1 MANSSAG
8 LGGMM
13 IRNLRRPTDYAK
25 AVMTQDELLRIAVS
39 NDANIARARRDIRL
53 GVPPPVPAENL
64 RTAEELMLDVGKQES
79 DVLRNILDLG
89 FTYDEA
95 ATIVARLSQDQMFKI
110 NRTYPALKKE
120 FESRY
125 DVRLITPSFFMDY
138 ISKYLEELD
147 ASRGVSSAY
156 GLGYIKDKFDEL
168 IDTTNELK
176 AIVPT
181 KNQMKG
187 LRQVINERFREL
199 PAIIIEPIMARVE
212 ILDDLLPDGRVYQ
225 MLDQIQREDQAHA
238 YKLNQELQNALQ
250 GLPSRDQVERTLM
263 DLQDR
268 RIGDADGLKKIEDIV
283 NDMDATQ
290 TQQLSNIISLI
301 LQTNAQISSINFVDG
316 DVVASTLVELG
327 GDNVG
332 FGILGDNKTIVQIT
346 STGDLIKM
354 SKPKLDEIN
363 RIVKAQG
370 FPDPK
375 LTMKGMKQT
384 IQMGNIAQLTEQ
396 INKGEYSSG
405 ASAYE
410 GTTGEDLSVDYRN
423 PVKGAKPS
431 GSASTLEMYG
441 FKKSGTGIAQRK
453 IKLPKTKVQGGIHQE
468 KKPPYRQLGKYVI
481 HHKQLMDNDMLN
493 VKYKSLGRIPQ
504 FKPIPISDSFK
515 EYIVDVL
522 DSGKHNEKNYKHIP
536 VEERKIWEKVVSGA
550 GLGDV
555 LKIKKTITDG
565 DKEDMER
572 FEMLKGQYI
581 SGNNSPSV
589 IRELRRFVVR
599 FLSEGKLKRNQALD
613 LLLELSV

>member
-53 GVPPPVPAENL
+53 GVPPPVPERNL
-64 RTAEELMLDVGKQES
+64 KTAEELMLDVGKQES

-89 FTYDEA
+89 FTYDESS
-95 ATIVARLSQDQMFKI
+95 TIVARLSQDQMFKL

-120 FESRY
+120 FENRY
-125 DVRLITPSFFMDY
+125 DVKLITPSFFMDY

-156 GLGYIKDKFDEL
+156 GLGYIQDKFDEL

-176 AIVPT
+176 AVIPT

-187 LRQVINERFREL
+187 LRQIINQRFNEL
-199 PAIIIEPIMARVE
+199 PAIIIEPIMARVD

-263 DLQDR
+263 DLEDR
-268 RIGDADGLKKIEDIV
+268 RIGDADGLKRIEDIV

-290 TQQLSNIISLI
+290 TQQLSNIIALI
-301 LQTNAQISSINFVDG
+301 NQTNAQISSINFVDG
-316 DVVASTLVELG
+316 DVVSSMLIDLG

-332 FGILGDNKTIVQIT
+332 FGLLGDNKTIVQIT

-375 LTMKGMKQT
+375 LTMKSMKT
-384 IQMGNIAQLTEQ
+384 SIQMNNQAQLTEQ
-396 INKGEYSSG
+396 INRGEYSS
-405 ASAYE
+405 AESAFE
-410 GTTGEDLSVDYRN
+410 ATTGEDLSVDYRN
-423 PVKGAKPS
+423 PISSSKPS
-431 GSASTLEMYG
+431 GTLKSFG
-441 FKKSGTGIAQRK
+441 FTKSGTGVAPRV
-453 IKLPKTKVQGGIHQE
+453 KLPKTKVQGGIHQD

-522 DSGKHNEKNYKHIP
+522 DSGKHNDKNYKHIP

>member
-53 GVPPPVPAENL
+53 GVPPPVPERNL
-64 RTAEELMLDVGKQES
+64 KTAEELMLDVGKQES

-89 FTYDEA
+89 FTYDESS
-95 ATIVARLSQDQMFKI
+95 TIVARLSQDQMFKL

-120 FESRY
+120 FENRY
-125 DVRLITPSFFMDY
+125 DVKLITPSFFMDY

-156 GLGYIKDKFDEL
+156 GLGYIQDKFDEL

-176 AIVPT
+176 AVIPT

-187 LRQVINERFREL
+187 LRQIINQRFNEL
-199 PAIIIEPIMARVE
+199 PAIIIEPIMARVD

-263 DLQDR
+263 DLEDR
-268 RIGDADGLKKIEDIV
+268 RIGDADGLKRIEDIV

-290 TQQLSNIISLI
+290 TQQLSNIIALI
-301 LQTNAQISSINFVDG
+301 NQTNAQISSINFVDG
-316 DVVASTLVELG
+316 DVVSSMLIDLG

-332 FGILGDNKTIVQIT
+332 FGLLGDNKTIVQIT

-375 LTMKGMKQT
+375 LTMKGMKQS
-384 IQMGNIAQLTEQ
+384 IQMNNQAQLTEQ
-396 INKGEYSSG
+396 INRGEYSS
-405 ASAYE
+405 AESAFE
-410 GTTGEDLSVDYRN
+410 ATTGEDLSVDYRN
-423 PVKGAKPS
+423 PISSSKPS
-431 GSASTLEMYG
+431 GTLKSFG
-441 FKKSGTGIAQRK
+441 FTKSGTGVAPRV
-453 IKLPKTKVQGGIHQE
+453 KLPKTKVQGGIHQD

-522 DSGKHNEKNYKHIP
+522 DSGKHNDKNYKHIP

>member
-53 GVPPPVPAENL
+53 GVPPPVPERNL
-64 RTAEELMLDVGKQES
+64 KTAEELMLDVGKQES

-89 FTYDEA
+89 FTYDESS
-95 ATIVARLSQDQMFKI
+95 TIVARLSQDQMFKL

-120 FESRY
+120 FENRY
-125 DVRLITPSFFMDY
+125 DVKLITPSFFMDY

-156 GLGYIKDKFDEL
+156 GLGYIQDKFDEL

-176 AIVPT
+176 AVIPT

-187 LRQVINERFREL
+187 LRQIINQRFNEL
-199 PAIIIEPIMARVE
+199 PAIIIEPIMARVD

-263 DLQDR
+263 DLEDR
-268 RIGDADGLKKIEDIV
+268 RIGDADGLKRIEDIV

-290 TQQLSNIISLI
+290 TQQLSNIIALI
-301 LQTNAQISSINFVDG
+301 NQTNAQISSINFVDG
-316 DVVASTLVELG
+316 DVVSSMLIDLG

-332 FGILGDNKTIVQIT
+332 FGLLGDNKTIVQIT

-375 LTMKGMKQT
+375 LTMKGMKQS
-384 IQMGNIAQLTEQ
+384 IQMNNQAQLTEQ
-396 INKGEYSSG
+396 INRGEYSS
-405 ASAYE
+405 AESAFE
-410 GTTGEDLSVDYRN
+410 MTTGEDLSVDYRN
-423 PVKGAKPS
+423 PISSSKPS
-431 GSASTLEMYG
+431 GTLKSFG
-441 FKKSGTGIAQRK
+441 FTKSGTGVAPRV
-453 IKLPKTKVQGGIHQE
+453 KLPKTKVQGGIHQD

-522 DSGKHNEKNYKHIP
+522 DSGKHNDKNYKHIP

>member
-53 GVPPPVPAENL
+53 GVPPPVPVGNL
-64 RTAEELMLDVGKQES
+64 KTAEELMLDVGKQES
-79 DVLRNILDLG
+79 DVLSNILDLG

-95 ATIVARLSQDQMFKI
+95 ATIVARLTQDQMFKI

-120 FESRY
+120 FQNRY
-125 DVRLITPSFFMDY
+125 DVKLITPSFFMDY
-138 ISKYLEELD
+138 VSKYLEELD

-176 AIVPT
+176 AVIPT

-187 LRQVINERFREL
+187 LRQVINQRFSEL
-199 PAIIIEPIMARVE
+199 PSIIIDPIMARVD

-263 DLQDR
+263 DLEDR
-268 RIGDADGLKKIEDIV
+268 RIGDADGLKRIEDIV

-290 TQQLSNIISLI
+290 TQQLSNIIALI
-301 LQTNAQISSINFVDG
+301 NQTNAQISSISFVEG
-316 DVVASTLVELG
+316 DVVSSILMELG
-327 GDNVG
+327 ADNVG

-354 SKPKLDEIN
+354 SKPKLDDIN

-370 FPDPK
+370 YADPK
-375 LTMKGMKQT
+375 LTMKGLKQS
-384 IQMGNIAQLTEQ
+384 IQMGNQQQLTEQ
-396 INKGEYSSG
+396 INRGEYSS
-405 ASAYE
+405 ASSAFE
-410 GTTGEDLSVDYRN
+410 GTTGEDLSVDYRS
-423 PVKGAKPS
+423 PVPNKG
-431 GSASTLEMYG
+431 TLERFG
-441 FKKSGTGIAQRK
+441 FRKSGTGIAQRK
-453 IKLPKTKVQGGIHQE
+453 IKLPKTKVQGGIVQD

-515 EYIVDVL
+515 EYIIDVL
-522 DSGKHNEKNYKHIP
+522 DTGKHNDKNYKHIP

>member
-64 RTAEELMLDVGKQES
+64 KTAEELMLDVGKQES
-79 DVLRNILDLG
+79 DVLRNVLDLG

-95 ATIVARLSQDQMFKI
+95 ATIVSRLTQDQMFKI

-125 DVRLITPSFFMDY
+125 DVKLITPSFFMDY
-138 ISKYLEELD
+138 VSKYLEELD

-176 AIVPT
+176 AVIPT

-187 LRQVINERFREL
+187 LRQVINERFSEL
-199 PAIIIEPIMARVE
+199 PGIIINPIMARVD

-238 YKLNQELQNALQ
+238 YRLNQELQNALQ

-263 DLQDR
+263 ELEDR
-268 RIGDADGLKKIEDIV
+268 RIGNADGLKRIEDIV

-290 TQQLSNIISLI
+290 TQQLSNIIALI
-301 LQTNAQISSINFVDG
+301 NQTNAQISSVNFVDG
-316 DVVASTLVELG
+316 DVVASTIVLLG
-327 GDNVG
+327 ADNVG

-363 RIVKAQG
+363 RIVSAQG
-370 FPDPK
+370 FTNPK
-375 LTMKGMKQT
+375 LTMKGLKQT
-384 IQMGNIAQLTEQ
+384 IQMGNQAQLTDQ
-396 INKGEYSSG
+396 INRGEYSTAIS
-405 ASAYE
+405 SFE
-410 GTTGEDLSVDYRN
+410 GTTGEDISIDYRN
-423 PVKGAKPS
+423 PRTSSKPS
-431 GSASTLEMYG
+431 GTLETFG
-441 FKKSGTGIAQRK
+441 FKKSGTGIAPRK
-453 IKLPKTKVQGGIHQE
+453 VKLPKTKVQGGIIQE
-468 KKPPYRQLGKYVI
+468 KKAPYRQLGKYVI
-481 HHKQLMDNDMLN
+481 HYKQLMDNDMLN

-504 FKPIPISDSFK
+504 FKPIPISDNFK
-515 EYIVDVL
+515 EYICDVL
-522 DSGKHNEKNYKHIP
+522 DSGKHNDKQYKHIP
-536 VEERKIWEKVVSGA
+536 VEERKVWEKIVSGA

-555 LKIKKTITDG
+555 LKIKKTISDG
-565 DKEDMER
+565 DKDDMER

-613 LLLELSV
+613 LLLELSI

>member
-64 RTAEELMLDVGKQES
+64 KTAEELMLDVGKQES

-95 ATIVARLSQDQMFKI
+95 ATIVARLTQDQMFKI

-125 DVRLITPSFFMDY
+125 DVKLITPSFFMDY
-138 ISKYLEELD
+138 VSKYLEELD

-176 AIVPT
+176 AVIPT

-187 LRQVINERFREL
+187 LRQVINERFSEL
-199 PAIIIEPIMARVE
+199 PGIIINPIMARVD

-238 YKLNQELQNALQ
+238 YRLNQELQNALQ

-263 DLQDR
+263 ELEDR
-268 RIGDADGLKKIEDIV
+268 RIGNADGLKRIEDIV

-290 TQQLSNIISLI
+290 TQQLSNIIALI
-301 LQTNAQISSINFVDG
+301 NQTNAQISSVNFVDG
-316 DVVASTLVELG
+316 DVVASTIVLLG
-327 GDNVG
+327 ADNVG

-354 SKPKLDEIN
+354 SKPKLDDIN
-363 RIVKAQG
+363 RIVSAQG
-370 FPDPK
+370 FTNPK
-375 LTMKGMKQT
+375 LTMKGLKQT
-384 IQMGNIAQLTEQ
+384 IQMGNQAQLTDQ
-396 INKGEYSSG
+396 INRGEYSTAIS
-405 ASAYE
+405 SFE
-410 GTTGEDLSVDYRN
+410 GTTGEDISIDYRN
-423 PVKGAKPS
+423 PRTSSKPS
-431 GSASTLEMYG
+431 GTLETFG
-441 FKKSGTGIAQRK
+441 FKKSGTGIAPRK
-453 IKLPKTKVQGGIHQE
+453 VKLPKTKVQGGIIQE
-468 KKPPYRQLGKYVI
+468 KKAPYRQLGKYVI
-481 HHKQLMDNDMLN
+481 HYKQLMDNDMLN

-504 FKPIPISDSFK
+504 FKPIPISDNFK
-515 EYIVDVL
+515 EYICDVL
-522 DSGKHNEKNYKHIP
+522 DSGKHNDKQYKHIP
-536 VEERKIWEKVVSGA
+536 VEERKVWEKIVSGA

-555 LKIKKTITDG
+555 LKIKKTISDG
-565 DKEDMER
+565 DKDDMER

-613 LLLELSV
+613 LLLELSI

>member
-1 MANSSAG
+1 V
-8 LGGMM
+8 
-13 IRNLRRPTDYAK
+13 Y
-25 AVMTQDELLRIAVS
+25 Q
-39 NDANIARARRDIRL
+39 
-53 GVPPPVPAENL
+53 
-64 RTAEELMLDVGKQES
+64 
-79 DVLRNILDLG
+79 VL
-89 FTYDEA
+89 
-95 ATIVARLSQDQMFKI
+95 
-110 NRTYPALKKE
+110 
-120 FESRY
+120 
-125 DVRLITPSFFMDY
+125 
-138 ISKYLEELD
+138 
-147 ASRGVSSAY
+147 
-156 GLGYIKDKFDEL
+156 KDKFDEL

-176 AIVPT
+176 AVIPT

-187 LRQVINERFREL
+187 LRQVINQRFSEL
-199 PAIIIEPIMARVE
+199 PSIIIDPIMARVD

-263 DLQDR
+263 DLEDR
-268 RIGDADGLKKIEDIV
+268 RIGDADGLKRIEDIV

-301 LQTNAQISSINFVDG
+301 LQTNSQISSISFVDG
-316 DVVASTLVELG
+316 DVVASTIITLG
-327 GDNVG
+327 TDNVG
-332 FGILGDNKTIVQIT
+332 FGLLGDNKTIVQIT

-375 LTMKGMKQT
+375 LTMKGLKSV
-384 IQMGNIAQLTEQ
+384 IQMGNTAQLTEQ
-396 INKGEYSSG
+396 INKGDYST
-405 ASAYE
+405 ASSAFE

-423 PVKGAKPS
+423 PVKGSKPS
-431 GSASTLEMYG
+431 GSASASTLDMFG
-441 FKKSGTGIAQRK
+441 FKKSGTGVAPRK
-453 IKLPKTKVQGGIHQE
+453 VKLPKTKVQGGIHQE

-536 VEERKIWEKVVSGA
+536 VEV
-550 GLGDV
+550 
-555 LKIKKTITDG
+555 
-565 DKEDMER
+565 
-572 FEMLKGQYI
+572 
-581 SGNNSPSV
+581 
-589 IRELRRFVVR
+589 
-599 FLSEGKLKRNQALD
+599 
-613 LLLELSV
+613 

>member
-1 MANSSAG
+1 
-8 LGGMM
+8 M

-64 RTAEELMLDVGKQES
+64 KTAEELMLDVGKQES

-95 ATIVARLSQDQMFKI
+95 ATIVARLTQDQMFKI

-125 DVRLITPSFFMDY
+125 DVKLITPSFFMDY
-138 ISKYLEELD
+138 VSKYLEELD

-176 AIVPT
+176 AVIPT

-187 LRQVINERFREL
+187 LRQVINERFSEL
-199 PAIIIEPIMARVE
+199 PGIIINPIMARVD

-238 YKLNQELQNALQ
+238 YRLNQELQNALQ

-263 DLQDR
+263 ELEDR
-268 RIGDADGLKKIEDIV
+268 RIGNADGLKRIEDIV

-290 TQQLSNIISLI
+290 TQQLSNIIALI
-301 LQTNAQISSINFVDG
+301 NQTNAQISSVNFVDG
-316 DVVASTLVELG
+316 DVVASTIVLLG
-327 GDNVG
+327 ADNVG

-363 RIVKAQG
+363 RIVSAQG
-370 FPDPK
+370 FTNPK
-375 LTMKGMKQT
+375 LTMKGLKQT
-384 IQMGNIAQLTEQ
+384 IQMGNQAQLTDQ
-396 INKGEYSSG
+396 INRGEYSTAIS
-405 ASAYE
+405 SFE
-410 GTTGEDLSVDYRN
+410 GTTGEDISIDYRN
-423 PVKGAKPS
+423 PRTSSKPS
-431 GSASTLEMYG
+431 GTLETFG
-441 FKKSGTGIAQRK
+441 FKKSGTGIAPRK
-453 IKLPKTKVQGGIHQE
+453 VKLPKTKVQGGIIQE
-468 KKPPYRQLGKYVI
+468 KKAPYRQLGKYVI
-481 HHKQLMDNDMLN
+481 HYKQLMDNDMLN

-504 FKPIPISDSFK
+504 FKPIPISDNFK
-515 EYIVDVL
+515 EYICDVL
-522 DSGKHNEKNYKHIP
+522 DSGKHNDKQYKHIP
-536 VEERKIWEKVVSGA
+536 VEERKVWEKIVSGA

-555 LKIKKTITDG
+555 LKIKKTISDG
-565 DKEDMER
+565 DKDDMER

-613 LLLELSV
+613 LLLELSI

>member
-25 AVMTQDELLRIAVS
+25 AVMTQDELLRLAVS

-53 GVPPPVPAENL
+53 GVPPPVPPENL
-64 RTAEELMLDVGKQES
+64 KTAEELMLDVGKQES
-79 DVLRNILDLG
+79 DALKNILDLG
-89 FTYDEA
+89 FTYDESS
-95 ATIVARLSQDQMFKI
+95 TIVARMTQDQMFKM

-120 FESRY
+120 FENRY
-125 DVRLITPSFFMDY
+125 DVKLITPSFFMDY
-138 ISKYLEELD
+138 LNKYLEELD

-176 AIVPT
+176 AVIPT

-187 LRQVINERFREL
+187 LRQVINQRFSEL
-199 PAIIIEPIMARVE
+199 PDIIISPIMARVD

-263 DLQDR
+263 DLEDR
-268 RIGDADGLKKIEDIV
+268 RISDADGLKKIEDIV
-283 NDMDATQ
+283 NDMDASQ
-290 TQQLSNIISLI
+290 TQQLSNIIALI
-301 LQTNAQISSINFVDG
+301 NQTQSQISSISFVEG
-316 DVVASTLVELG
+316 DVVASTIITLG
-327 GDNVG
+327 TDNVG

-354 SKPKLDEIN
+354 SKPKLDDIN
-363 RIVKAQG
+363 RIVSAQG
-370 FPDPK
+370 FPNPK
-375 LTMKGMKQT
+375 LTMKGLKSA
-384 IQMGNIAQLTEQ
+384 IQMGNQAQLTEQ
-396 INKGEYSSG
+396 INRGEYSTAVS
-405 ASAYE
+405 SFE
-410 GTTGEDLSVDYRN
+410 GNTTGEDISVDFRT
-423 PVKGAKPS
+423 PASSSKPS
-431 GSASTLEMYG
+431 GTLETFG
-441 FKKSGTGIAQRK
+441 FKKSGKGLAQK
-453 IKLPKTKVQGGIHQE
+453 KVKLPKTKVQGGIIQD

-504 FKPIPISDSFK
+504 FKPIPISDNFK
-515 EYIVDVL
+515 EYICDVL
-522 DSGKHNEKNYKHIP
+522 DSGKHNDKQYKHIP
-536 VEERKIWEKVVSGA
+536 VEERKVWEKIVSGA

-555 LKIKKTITDG
+555 LKIKKTISDG
-565 DKEDMER
+565 DKDDMER

-613 LLLELSV
+613 LLLELSI